1 MSNVRMAFDGG
12 RTRSPIADALATGP
26 RVLKIWLN
34 NRLLN
39 KGYCPIL
46 VRAYHFLCT
55 TYKVSN
61 IYPRTQKTRK
71 SLCNAQHTECRIFAR
86 DTVNPGVKKYTYF
99 IYGFN

>member
-39 KGYCPIL
+39 NGYCPIL
-46 VRAYHFLCT
+46 VRVYHFLCT
-55 TYKVSN
+55 TYIDSKNSKKSAMHSTQSAEFLRGILLRN
-61 IYPRTQKTRK
+61 I
-71 SLCNAQHTECRIFAR
+71 HTLYTALSAPKI
-86 DTVNPGVKKYTYF
+86 KY
-99 IYGFN
+99 